1 MLSTIIIKEKLLD
14 LMAEVLYR
22 ITVFSILTFYS
33 VASLFA
39 PKWAMSGAKE
49 ALENWRRIDG

>member
-1 MLSTIIIKEKLLD
+1 
-14 LMAEVLYR
+14 
-22 ITVFSILTFYS
+22 